1 MEGTKGD
8 DDDYDNDQHDHHDHH
23 DYHDHYSFHDAD
35 AHCQLFPFDQRL
47 KFVGKPKIGWH
58 PVFSNIHVLKMKVK
72 S

>member
-23 DYHDHYSFHDAD
+23 DYHDHYSFHD

-58 PVFSNIHVLKMKVK
+58 PVFSNIHVLKIKIK

>member
-47 KFVGKPKIGWH
+47 KLDVVQLCETQKAIW
-58 PVFSNIHVLKMKVK
+58 
-72 S
+72 